1 MTSSFTS
8 NKTLELPANGDYVD
22 TWNVPLNGDMTII
35 DTALGG
41 VTSLN
46 AGSGSAT
53 LTVAQYRPLIIS
65 ISGTLSANITYTIP
79 SGVGGQWIVR
89 NAATGGSYTVTIA
102 SGGGGTSV
110 VAERDV
116 STAVYSDGT
125 NIRYS
130 DNWTRA
136 KLAAGSSTQ
145 IQYNTSGLLDASA
158 NLVYNGG
165 RLGVGTASPTQ
176 ALEVA
181 GTIYSTSGG
190 FKFPDG
196 SVQATASAG
205 APTSYVATIDF
216 GATGLLPSTPSVGAV
231 TVAGTLAVA
240 NGGTGITSF
249 GTGVATALG
258 QAVTGSGGI
267 VLSTS
272 PTLTTPALGTPASGV
287 LTNATGLPLT
297 TGVTGTLPAAN
308 GGTGV
313 ASPGASG
320 NVLTSNGTAWT
331 SSAPSVGAASAI
343 GQVPFSTNGTTYTAT
358 QKITQMTAV
367 ASTSGTS
374 IDFTSIPSWAKRI
387 TVMLAGV
394 SNTGSSQIY
403 IQIGSGSIVTSGY
416 FSSCGLACSAGV
428 TGGTVTNGFI
438 LEVGSIYAS
447 SVRSGLAI
455 LTLLGDNTWVIASTI
470 GSTGQIGSNT
480 GGGHLALGGV
490 LDRIRIA
497 TLTADTFDAGSI
509 NVMYE

>member
-22 TWNVPLNGDMTII
+22 YWNVPLNGDMTII

-65 ISGTLSANITYTIP
+65 ISGTLAANITYTIP

-116 STAVYSDGT
+116 STVVYSDGT

-136 KLAAGSSTQ
+136 KLAAGSNTQ

-158 NLVYNGG
+158 NLVYSGG

-240 NGGTGITSF
+240 NGGTGITS
-249 GTGVATALG
+249 
-258 QAVTGSGGI
+258 SG
-267 VLSTS
+267 
-272 PTLTTPALGTPASGV
+272 
-287 LTNATGLPLT
+287 
-297 TGVTGTLPAAN
+297 AA
-308 GGTGV
+308 
-313 ASPGASG
+313 G
-320 NVLTSNGTAWT
+320 NILTSNGTGWA
-331 SSAPSVGAASAI
+331 SSAPVIFPSGTAMLFAQTAAPTGWTKSTTHDNKALRVVSGTASSGGSVAFTSAFASQSVIGTVGDTALTIAQMPAHTHQVGAWYSVYTSSPASYSVQNYPGTTTSFTTSSVGSGDVHTHTFTGTAI
-343 GQVPFSTNGTTYTAT
+343 NL
-358 QKITQMTAV
+358 AV
-367 ASTSGTS
+367 QYV
-374 IDFTSIPSWAKRI
+374 D
-387 TVMLAGV
+387 
-394 SNTGSSQIY
+394 
-403 IQIGSGSIVTSGY
+403 
-416 FSSCGLACSAGV
+416 
-428 TGGTVTNGFI
+428 
-438 LEVGSIYAS
+438 
-447 SVRSGLAI
+447 
-455 LTLLGDNTWVIASTI
+455 VI
-470 GSTGQIGSNT
+470 
-480 GGGHLALGGV
+480 
-490 LDRIRIA
+490 IA
-497 TLTADTFDAGSI
+497 TKD
-509 NVMYE
+509 

>member
-1 MTSSFTS
+1 MSFTG
-8 NKTLELPANGDYVD
+8 NKNLELPANGSNVD
-22 TWNVPLNGDMTII
+22 TWNVPVNSDFNII

-41 VTSLN
+41 ITSLN

-53 LTVAQYRPLIIS
+53 LSVSQYQPLIIS
-65 ISGTLSANITYTIP
+65 ISGTLAANIIYTIP

-110 VAERDV
+110 VVERDV

-158 NLVYNGG
+158 NLVYSSG
-165 RLGVGTASPTQ
+165 RLGVGTASPSQ

-216 GATGLLPSTPSVGAV
+216 GTTGLLPSTPSVGAV

-272 PTLTTPALGTPASGV
+272 PTLTTPALGTPSSGT

-297 TGVTGTLPAAN
+297 TGVTGTLPVAN
-308 GGTGV
+308 GGTGLT
-313 ASPGASG
+313 APGTSG
-320 NVLTSNGTAWT
+320 NVLTSNGTAWAST
-331 SSAPSVGAASAI
+331 APSVGAASAI
-343 GQVPFSTNGTTYTAT
+343 GQVPFSTDGSTYTAT
-358 QKITQMTAV
+358 QKIVTGTAV

-394 SNTGSSQIY
+394 STTGSSAIQ
-403 IQIGSGSIVTSGY
+403 IQIGSGSVATTGY
-416 FSSCGLACSAGV
+416 FQAVGLACSSGV
-428 TGGTVTNGFI
+428 SGSSHTTGFV
-438 LEVGSIYAS
+438 LETASIYAS
-447 SVRSGLAI
+447 SNRAGTAT
-455 LTLLGDNTWVIASTI
+455 LTRIDGNTWVNAATI
-470 GSTGQIGSNT
+470 GSTGQVGSNT
-480 GGGHLALGGV
+480 SGGYLALGGA
-490 LDRIRIA
+490 LDRVRITTVA
-497 TLTADTFDAGSI
+497 GTDTFDAGTI
-509 NVMYE
+509 NIMYE